1 MSYNRNIQER
11 IEETMNSFIRLTI
24 PARAEYIDMVRL
36 TLFGI
41 ANKAGF
47 SYEEIEDMKVAV
59 TEACTNVVLH
69 AYSDGQPGLVDIIF
83 ELEKEEISI
92 RIKDEGNS
100 FQYEP
105 SKGKPVSLHD
115 KELSEV
121 TAGGLGLFMMNA
133 LMDKVEVLSER
144 GTEVILTKLIGRK
157 EEMA

>member
-1 MSYNRNIQER
+1 
-11 IEETMNSFIRLTI
+11 MNSFIHLTI
-24 PARAEYIDMVRL
+24 PARAEFIDIVRL

-69 AYSDGQPGLVDIIF
+69 AYSNSQPGEIEISF
-83 ELEKEEISI
+83 ELEENGITI
-92 RIKDEGNS
+92 RIKDEGSS
-100 FQYEP
+100 FKYEP
-105 SKGKPVSLHD
+105 AESKSVTLHD

-121 TAGGLGLFMMNA
+121 TSGGLGLFMMHA
-133 LMDKVEVLSER
+133 LMDKVEVFSGR

>member
-1 MSYNRNIQER
+1 
-11 IEETMNSFIRLTI
+11 MNSFIHLTI
-24 PARAEYIDMVRL
+24 PARAEFVDIARL

-69 AYSDGQPGLVDIIF
+69 AYSNAQPGIIELSF
-83 ELEKEEISI
+83 EIEDKGISI
-92 RIKDEGNS
+92 RIKDEGSS
-100 FQYEP
+100 FNYEP
-105 SKGKPVSLHD
+105 ADTKSVTLHN
-115 KELSEV
+115 KELSDI
-121 TAGGLGLFMMNA
+121 TAGGLGLFMMHA
-133 LMDKVEVLSER
+133 LMDKVEVFSER

>member
-1 MSYNRNIQER
+1 
-11 IEETMNSFIRLTI
+11 MNSFIRLTI

-69 AYSDGQPGLVDIIF
+69 AYSDQQPGAVDICF
-83 ELEKEEISI
+83 ELEKEGISI
-92 RIKDEGNS
+92 RIKDEGKS
-100 FQYEP
+100 FKYEP
-105 SKGKPVSLHD
+105 VANKSVSLHD
-115 KELSEV
+115 KKLSEV
-121 TAGGLGLFMMNA
+121 TAGGLGIFMMHA
-133 LMDKVEVLSER
+133 LMDRVEVFTGR

>member
-1 MSYNRNIQER
+1 
-11 IEETMNSFIRLTI
+11 MNSSIRLTI
-24 PARAEYIDMVRL
+24 PARADFIDIVRL

-69 AYSDGQPGLVDIIF
+69 AYSNGQPGIVDISF
-83 ELEKEEISI
+83 ELEQEELAI
-92 RIKDEGNS
+92 RIKDEGTS
-100 FQYEP
+100 FKYEP
-105 SKGKPVSLHD
+105 SKSKPVSLQD
-115 KELSEV
+115 KELTEV
-121 TAGGLGLFMMNA
+121 TAGGLGLFMMHA
-133 LMDKVEVLSER
+133 LMDKVEVFSER